1 MTLRTRALGLFGA
14 AAIVLSACSGTTP
27 PTTAPGGT
35 ANPGASGPAA
45 SAPGTPSADLKMVLD
60 AEPTYFSNAYS
71 DVPTGYVVGAIY
83 SALYRAN
90 NKLSVIPDMATDQP
104 AVSADG
110 LTWTVK
116 LKDGIKFHD
125 GSPLTADDVAFTFNL
140 AISPDC
146 TFSPSWCSDM
156 SANVKSVTASDP
168 STAVFVLNSKYAP
181 FLVQDLTMPIMPKA
195 AVMASFAKF
204 QAAAGKADAAAVK
217 ALDDKIGT
225 NTTATT
231 CTGDATKDAGTPCD
245 FATYVADLET
255 QLNSASIQLVGPLNK
270 DLFKNADGSTDN
282 ASYGQALYGALQ
294 DLDKS
299 LQKTQTDQVAASFRL
314 LDFQQHPIGSGPF
327 MFDSYQA
334 GQSVNLKANPSYY
347 AGAVPAPNLFF
358 PIIKDSASGAAA
370 LQSNT
375 ANWLYAV
382 VSDALPALQG
392 DSNVAVATYADFGF
406 YAINFNI
413 RPGHIYADHNL
424 RQAFSEC
431 IDHDATVKQATDDNG
446 VPIGADIPPASW
458 AYASAVPPYTL
469 NVDDAKKLIESS
481 GWTLGADGIYAKGG
495 TRLSTTLYV
504 RQGKQQRINFAQ
516 SAADQLK
523 ACGIEVKVAPS
534 DFATVLLPLLDY
546 PNKFETYFGG
556 FSTGL
561 DPDISSLWACSQVT
575 TKDHPSGNNYDGY
588 CNQDVD
594 GWITQALQTTD
605 QATRKDL
612 YAKAELQIH
621 NDIPAYF
628 TWADKGYAALRKEV
642 TAGTNSVVTDG
653 TIDLTSP
660 LYYWNFDTW
669 TVAAK

>member
-14 AAIVLSACSGTTP
+14 AAILLSACSQGAPTSAPAGTTV
-27 PTTAPGGT
+27 
-35 ANPGASGPAA
+35 PGASGPAA
-45 SAPGTPSADLKMVLD
+45 TTVGSASADLKMVLD

-90 NKLSVIPDMATDQP
+90 NKLSVIPDMATDLP
-104 AVSADG
+104 TVSADG
-110 LTWTVK
+110 LTWTAK
-116 LKDGIKFHD
+116 IKDGIKFHD
-125 GSPLTADDVAFTFNL
+125 GSPLTADDVVFTFQL
-140 AISPDC
+140 AQSTDC

-156 SANVKSVTASDP
+156 SANVKNVSASDP
-168 STAVFVLNSKYAP
+168 STVVFTLNSKYAP

-217 ALDDKIGT
+217 ALDDKIST
-225 NTTATT
+225 QTTDKACDGSAGQPAT
-231 CTGDATKDAGTPCD
+231 CD

-255 QLNSASIQLVGPLNK
+255 QLNSAGIQIVGPLNK
-270 DLFKNADGSTDN
+270 DLFKAADGSTDN
-282 ASYGQALYGALQ
+282 SAYGQALYGALQ

-327 MFDSYQA
+327 MFDSYAA

-347 AGAVPAPNLFF
+347 AGPVPAPNLFF

-370 LQSNT
+370 LQSNQ

-382 VSDALPALQG
+382 VSDALPALQN
-392 DSNVAVATYADFGF
+392 DSNVQVATYADFGF

-413 RPGHIYADHNL
+413 RTGHIYSDHNL
-424 RQAFSEC
+424 RQAFTEC

-446 VPIGADIPPASW
+446 VPIAADIPPASW
-458 AYASAVPPYTL
+458 AFPSAVPNYTL

-481 GWTLGADGIYAKGG
+481 GWAMGSDGIYAKGG

-504 RQGKQQRINFAQ
+504 RAGKQQRINFAQ

-546 PNKFETYFGG
+546 PNKFDTYFGG

-561 DPDISSLWACSQVT
+561 DPDISSLWACSQIT

-588 CNQDVD
+588 CNKDVD
-594 GWITQALQTTD
+594 GWISQALQTTD

-642 TAGTNSVVTDG
+642 TAGTNTVVTDG

-669 TVAAK
+669 TIAAS

>member
-14 AAIVLSACSGTTP
+14 AAILLSACSGNTP
-27 PTTAPGGT
+27 ATTAPQGT
-35 ANPGASGPAA
+35 
-45 SAPGTPSADLKMVLD
+45 GTPNGSGTVSTPSTASADLKMVLD

-71 DVPTGYVVGAIY
+71 DVPTGYVVGALY

-104 AVSADG
+104 QVSADG

-116 LKDGIKFHD
+116 IKDGIKFSD
-125 GSPLTADDVAFTFNL
+125 GSPLTADDVAFTFQL
-140 AISPDC
+140 AMSPNC

-156 SANVKSVTASDP
+156 SANVSAVTASDP
-168 STAVFVLNSKYAP
+168 STAVFTLKAKYAP

-204 QAAAGKADAAAVK
+204 QTSATKADAAAVK

-225 NTTATT
+225 QTTDKACDGSATQP
-231 CTGDATKDAGTPCD
+231 ATCD

-255 QLNSASIQLVGPLNK
+255 QLNSAGIQLVGPLNK

-282 ASYGQALYGALQ
+282 SSYGQALYGALQ
-294 DLDKS
+294 DLDAS
-299 LQKTQTDQVAASFRL
+299 LKKTQTDQVAASFRL
-314 LDFQQHPIGSGPF
+314 LDFQQHPVGSGPF
-327 MFDSYQA
+327 VFDSYQA
-334 GQSVNLKANPSYY
+334 GQSVNLKANPNYY
-347 AGAVPAPNLFF
+347 AGPVPAPNLFF

-370 LQSNT
+370 LQSNQ

-382 VSDALPALQG
+382 VSDALPALQA
-392 DSNVAVATYADFGF
+392 DSNVQVATYADFGF
-406 YAINFNI
+406 YAINFNL

-424 RQAFSEC
+424 RQAFTEC
-431 IDHDATVKQATDDNG
+431 IDHDATVQQATDGNG
-446 VPIGADIPPASW
+446 VPISADIPPASW
-458 AYASAVPPYTL
+458 AFPADVPKYTL
-469 NVDDAKKLIESS
+469 NVDDAKKLIEAS
-481 GWTLGADGIYAKGG
+481 GWTKGSDGIYAKGG
-495 TRLSTTLYV
+495 QRLSTTLYV
-504 RQGKQQRINFAQ
+504 RAGKQQRINFAQ

-523 ACGIEVKVAPS
+523 NCGIEVKVAPS

-546 PNKFETYFGG
+546 PNKFDTYFGG
-556 FSTGL
+556 FGTGL

-588 CNQDVD
+588 CNKDVD

-612 YAKAELQIH
+612 YAKAETQIH

-628 TWADKGYAALRKEV
+628 TWADKGYAAVRKEV
-642 TAGTNSVVTDG
+642 SAGTNTVVTDG

>member
-1 MTLRTRALGLFGA
+1 MTLRTRAIGLFGV
-14 AAIVLSACSGTTP
+14 AAIVLSACGP
-27 PTTAPGGT
+27 GAPTTAPAGT
-35 ANPGASGPAA
+35 GNPGSSTGPGATTA
-45 SAPGTPSADLKMVLD
+45 GSPSADLKMVLD

-90 NKLSVIPDMATDQP
+90 NKLAVIPDMATDQP

-116 LKDGIKFHD
+116 IKDGIKFQD
-125 GSPLTADDVAFTFNL
+125 GSPLTADDVVFTFQL
-140 AISPDC
+140 AQSPDC

-168 STAVFVLNSKYAP
+168 QTAVFTLNSKYAP

-217 ALDDKIGT
+217 NLDDKIS
-225 NTTATT
+225 TATT
-231 CTGDATKDAGTPCD
+231 DKACDGSATQPSTCD

-255 QLNSASIQLVGPLNK
+255 QLNSAGVQIVGPLNK
-270 DLFKNADGSTDN
+270 DLFKKDDGSTDN
-282 ASYGQALYGALQ
+282 SAYGQALYGALQ

-347 AGAVPAPNLFF
+347 AGTVPAPNLFF

-370 LQSNT
+370 IQSNQ

-382 VSDALPALQG
+382 VSDALPALQA
-392 DSNVAVATYADFGF
+392 DSNVQVATYADFGF

-413 RPGHIYADHNL
+413 RTGHIYADHNL

-431 IDHDATVKQATDDNG
+431 IDHDATVKQATDDQG
-446 VPIGADIPPASW
+446 VPIAADIPPASW
-458 AYASAVPPYTL
+458 AFPSNVPNYTL

-481 GWTLGADGIYAKGG
+481 GWTMGADGIYAKGG
-495 TRLSTTLYV
+495 QRLSTTLYV
-504 RQGKQQRINFAQ
+504 RAGKTQRINFAQ

-523 ACGIEVKVAPS
+523 ACGIEVKVNPA

-575 TKDHPSGNNYDGY
+575 SKDHPSGNNYDGY
-588 CNQDVD
+588 CNKDVD

-628 TWADKGYAALRKEV
+628 TWADKGYAAVRKEV
-642 TAGTNSVVTDG
+642 SAGTNSVVTDG

-669 TVAAK
+669 TIAAS